1 MKSILSLNELAFDV
15 SIGVYD
21 HEKVNKQRLFVNI
34 EIELMSLPKGCQ
46 SDDVVDVI
54 CYDHLIAHLRK
65 KAQLK
70 HFELIEH
77 FAWILFNA
85 IAEYL
90 QETVVL
96 TVAVLKDP
104 KIPGLKNAT
113 FSLSGKSECK
123 PSY

>member
-15 SIGVYD
+15 SVGVYD
-21 HEKVNKQRLFVNI
+21 HEKLSKQQLFVNI
-34 EIELMSLPKGCQ
+34 DIELMGMPRGCQ
-46 SDDVVDVI
+46 SDDVSDVI

-65 KAQLK
+65 QAESK
-70 HFELIEH
+70 HYELIEH
-77 FAWILFNA
+77 FAWMLFNA

-113 FSLSGKSECK
+113 FTLSGKSECK